1 AWKAEGRTDREAV
14 LRRLAAIEG
23 VYVPSLYDV
32 AYGADGLLASVT
44 PKHADVP
51 AEVEKRTIADLG
63 EWPYPRNQLVPLTE
77 VVHDRLNVE
86 VFRRCARGGR
96 LCQDGVSTQAA

>member
-1 AWKAEGRTDREAV
+1 RTAGSRERV
-14 LRRLAAIEG
+14 LHELATIPG
-23 VYVPSLYDV
+23 VYVPSMYDV
-32 AYGADGLLASVT
+32 EYDGERLVSVT
-44 PKHADVP
+44 PRYADVP
-51 AEVEKRTIADLG
+51 EAVVKRTIADLAD
-63 EWPYPRNQLVPLTE
+63 WPYPRNQLVPLTE